1 MQRNKEEGMVVD
13 SAEVSGAKQIVQR
26 CLGLTKGQNLLIF
39 ADKTTSD
46 VASILAETA
55 EQLSVQATII
65 FIPVSQQRRIPAE
78 MELSLLAQGAAKE
91 AWAILNCVNSSAEC
105 TPFRKF
111 ILETQWGA
119 RTKVGHMPGANLKV
133 LQLASADF
141 NKLISDCHSVEI
153 ALARGRA
160 LEFISHAADGTLHSL
175 TADIGGWER
184 LPVASDGVI
193 SNGVWGNVPS
203 GETYI
208 APIEGSAEGSIVI
221 NGSIPGLLIRQKE
234 EIVIHFHK
242 GRVITITPEDNRT
255 ALFLKK
261 EQIDR
266 ALDAG
271 DENWRNLAEIGIGL
285 NPAVDRL
292 TGNMLFDEKK
302 AGTAHIAL
310 GLNTFMGGLVNSK
323 IHCDMVVRSPTI
335 IVDGKTI
342 VKKGRLR
349 FVDAEWRESHRDI
362 SLQESPLRT
371 AHYVSRSG
379 IEASI
384 NNHHLARVLRP
395 EPGRVSTCPVGD
407 DETARL
413 AQKMYTILPGDN
425 TWSEIQSL
433 AAAGDSDVETVRR
446 ILHLIWEYGLINYR

>member
-1 MQRNKEEGMVVD
+1 MVVD

-46 VASILAETA
+46 VATIIADAA
-55 EQLSVQATII
+55 EQLSIPGTII
-65 FIPVSQQRRIPAE
+65 FVPVSQQRRIPDE
-78 MELSLLAQGAAKE
+78 MELSLLAQGAAKD
-91 AWAILNCVNSSAEC
+91 AWAILNCVNSYAEC

-111 ILETQWGA
+111 ILETQWSA

-133 LQLASADF
+133 LRLASADI
-141 NKLISDCHSVEI
+141 NKLILDCHSVEI
-153 ALARGRA
+153 ALARGRT
-160 LEFISHAADGTLHSL
+160 LEFISRAVDGTLHCL
-175 TADIGGWER
+175 TVDIGGWER

-221 NGSIPGLLIRQKE
+221 NGSVPGLLIRRKE
-234 EIVIHFHK
+234 EIIIHFHQ
-242 GRVITITPEDNRT
+242 GRVVSITPEDNRT

-266 ALDAG
+266 AIDAG
-271 DENWRNLAEIGIGL
+271 DENWRNLAEVGIGL

-292 TGNMLFDEKK
+292 MGNMLFDEKK
-302 AGTAHIAL
+302 AGTAHIAI
-310 GLNTFMGGLVNSK
+310 GSNTFMGGLIDSK
-323 IHCDMVVRSPTI
+323 IHCDMVVRAPTI

-342 VKKGRLR
+342 VRRGRLH
-349 FVDAEWRESHRDI
+349 FVDAEWRESFRDV

-371 AHYVSRSG
+371 ARHVSRSG
-379 IEASI
+379 TETSL
-384 NNHHLARVLRP
+384 NNHHLARILRP
-395 EPGRVSTCPVGD
+395 EPGRVSSCPVGD

-413 AQKMYTILPGDN
+413 AQRIYAILPGDSA
-425 TWSEIQSL
+425 WLDIQRLYSEGEIDPDTIRQ
-433 AAAGDSDVETVRR
+433 V
-446 ILHLIWEYGLINYR
+446 LHLIWAYGLINYR

>member
-1 MQRNKEEGMVVD
+1 MVVD

-26 CLGLTKGQNLLIF
+26 CLGLTRGQNLLIF

-46 VASILAETA
+46 VASIIADAAEH
-55 EQLSVQATII
+55 LSVPATII
-65 FIPVSQQRRIPAE
+65 FVPISQQRRIPDE
-78 MELSLLAQGAAKE
+78 MEISLLAQGAAKE

-111 ILETQWGA
+111 ILETQWSA

-133 LQLASADF
+133 LQLASTDF

-153 ALARGRA
+153 ALARGRT
-160 LEFISHAADGTLHSL
+160 LEFISRAADGTLHCL
-175 TADIGGWER
+175 TTDIGGWER

-221 NGSIPGLLIRQKE
+221 NGSIPGLLIRPKE
-234 EIVIHFHK
+234 EIILHFHK
-242 GRVITITPEDNRT
+242 GRVVSIAPEQNRT

-271 DENWRNLAEIGIGL
+271 DENWSNLAEIGIGL
-285 NPAVDRL
+285 NPSVDRL

-302 AGTAHIAL
+302 SGTAHIAL

-323 IHCDMVVRSPTI
+323 IHCDMVVRAPTI

-342 VKKGRLR
+342 VKKGKLH
-349 FVDAEWRESHRDI
+349 FVDAEWRESYREVL
-362 SLQESPLRT
+362 LQESPLWT

-379 IEASI
+379 TEASF
-384 NNHHLARVLRP
+384 NNHHLARILRP
-395 EPGRVSTCPVGD
+395 EPGRVSSCPVGN

-413 AQKMYTILPGDN
+413 AQTIYSILPGDS
-425 TWSEIQSL
+425 TWSEIKGLIAKSEN
-433 AAAGDSDVETVRR
+433 DPDTVRKV
-446 ILHLIWEYGLINYR
+446 LHLIWEYGLINYR

>member
-1 MQRNKEEGMVVD
+1 MVVD

-26 CLGLTKGQNLLIF
+26 CLGLTRGQNLLIF
-39 ADKTTSD
+39 ADKTTTD
-46 VASILAETA
+46 VASTIADAAEH
-55 EQLSVQATII
+55 LSVPATII
-65 FIPVSQQRRIPAE
+65 FVPISQQRCIPDE
-78 MELSLLAQGAAKE
+78 MKLSLLAQGAAKE

-111 ILETQWGA
+111 ILETQWSA

-133 LQLASADF
+133 LQLASTDF
-141 NKLISDCHSVEI
+141 KKLISDCHAVEI
-153 ALARGRA
+153 ALARGRT
-160 LEFISHAADGTLHSL
+160 LEFISRTADGTLHCL
-175 TADIGGWER
+175 TTDIGGWER

-221 NGSIPGLLIRQKE
+221 NGSIPGLLIRPKE
-234 EIVIHFHK
+234 EIILHFHK
-242 GRVITITPEDNRT
+242 GRVVSIAPEQNRT

-271 DENWRNLAEIGIGL
+271 DENWSNLAEIGIGL
-285 NPAVDRL
+285 NPTVDRL

-323 IHCDMVVRSPTI
+323 IHCDMVVRAPTI
-335 IVDGKTI
+335 VVDGKTI
-342 VKKGRLR
+342 VKRGKLH
-349 FVDAEWRESHRDI
+349 FVDADWRESYREVLLH
-362 SLQESPLRT
+362 ESPLRT
-371 AHYVSRSG
+371 AYYVSRSG
-379 IEASI
+379 TEASF
-384 NNHHLARVLRP
+384 NNHHLARILRP
-395 EPGRVSTCPVGD
+395 EPGRVSSCPVGD

-413 AQKMYTILPGDN
+413 AQTIYSMLPGDS
-425 TWSEIQSL
+425 TWLEIKGLIARSEN
-433 AAAGDSDVETVRR
+433 DPDTVRQV
-446 ILHLIWEYGLINYR
+446 LHLIWKYGLINYR

>member
-1 MQRNKEEGMVVD
+1 MVVD

-39 ADKTTSD
+39 ADKTTSE
-46 VASILAETA
+46 VASLIAEAA
-55 EQLSVQATII
+55 EQLSVPATII
-65 FIPVSQQRRIPAE
+65 FVPVSQQRRIPYEA
-78 MELSLLAQGAAKE
+78 ELSLLAQGAAKE

-111 ILETQWGA
+111 ILETQWSA

-153 ALARGRA
+153 ALARGRT
-160 LEFISHAADGTLHSL
+160 LEFISRAADGTLHCL
-175 TADIGGWER
+175 IADIGGWDR

-221 NGSIPGLLIRQKE
+221 NGSIPGLLIRRNE
-234 EIVIHFHK
+234 EIVIRFQN
-242 GRVITITPEDNRT
+242 GRVSSITPGDNRT
-255 ALFLKK
+255 ALFLQK
-261 EQIDR
+261 EQINR
-266 ALDAG
+266 ALDTG

-323 IHCDMVVRSPTI
+323 IHCDMVVRTPTI
-335 IVDGKTI
+335 IVDGKTL
-342 VKKGRLR
+342 VKRGRLH
-349 FVDAEWRESHRDI
+349 FVDAEWHESYRDV
-362 SLQESPLRT
+362 SLQESPLQAAR
-371 AHYVSRSG
+371 YVSRSG
-379 IEASI
+379 TEASL
-384 NNHHLARVLRP
+384 NNHHLARILRP
-395 EPGRVSTCPVGD
+395 EPGRVSSCLVGN

-413 AQKMYTILPGDN
+413 AQAIYSSLPGDS
-425 TWSEIQSL
+425 TWKEVKDLYSGEEG
-433 AAAGDSDVETVRR
+433 APDTVRR
-446 ILHLIWEYGLINYR
+446 VLHVIWKYGLINYR

>member
-1 MQRNKEEGMVVD
+1 M
-13 SAEVSGAKQIVQR
+13 
-26 CLGLTKGQNLLIF
+26 
-39 ADKTTSD
+39 
-46 VASILAETA
+46 
-55 EQLSVQATII
+55 
-65 FIPVSQQRRIPAE
+65 
-78 MELSLLAQGAAKE
+78 
-91 AWAILNCVNSSAEC
+91 
-105 TPFRKF
+105 
-111 ILETQWGA
+111 
-119 RTKVGHMPGANLKV
+119 
-133 LQLASADF
+133 
-141 NKLISDCHSVEI
+141 
-153 ALARGRA
+153 
-160 LEFISHAADGTLHSL
+160 LEFISRAADGTPHSL
-175 TADIGGWER
+175 TTDIGGWER

-234 EIVIHFHK
+234 EIIIHFHK
-242 GRVITITPEDNRT
+242 GRVVSITPEQNRT

-266 ALDAG
+266 ALEAG
-271 DENWRNLAEIGIGL
+271 DENWRNLAEIGLGL

-323 IHCDMVVRSPTI
+323 IHCDMVVRAPTI

-342 VKKGRLR
+342 LKKGRLH
-349 FVDAEWRESHRDI
+349 FMEAEWRESYRDV
-362 SLQESPLRT
+362 SLQESPLRS
-371 AHYVSRSG
+371 ARYVSRSG
-379 IEASI
+379 TEASI
-384 NNHHLARVLRP
+384 NNHHLARILRP

-413 AQKMYTILPGDN
+413 AQRIYTL
-425 TWSEIQSL
+425 L
-433 AAAGDSDVETVRR
+433 HGDSTWMDIEGLSSVVDGDADKLRQV
-446 ILHLIWEYGLINYR
+446 LHLIWEYGLINYR